1 VLYTLASVVDD
12 VEMGVTDVVRGADHV
27 TNTAVQVQ
35 IMAALGA
42 GAPRFAHHSLLTGP
56 GGEALSKRLGALS
69 LAELREQGVEPM
81 ALLSLMA
88 RLGTADAVEPRV
100 THAELVAGF
109 DLARFGA
116 APVRFDAE
124 ELRALSAKVLHRLDY
139 PAVAGDLAALGV
151 DRPEAFWEAVR
162 ENVATR
168 REIAEWW
175 AIARDGAVPVV
186 AGEDRDFVAEAAAM
200 LPPPPWDEATWGAW
214 TAAVKAATGR
224 KGGALFRP
232 LRRWLTGRDSGPD
245 MGRLMPFLQLP
256 GE

>member
-1 VLYTLASVVDD
+1 
-12 VEMGVTDVVRGADHV
+12 
-27 TNTAVQVQ
+27 
-35 IMAALGA
+35 MAALGA
-42 GAPRFAHHSLLTGP
+42 GTPRFAHHSLLTGP

-69 LAELREQGVEPM
+69 LAELRAEGVEPM

-88 RLGTADAVEPRV
+88 RLGSSDPVEPRA

-116 APVRFDAE
+116 APVRFDPE
-124 ELRALSAKVLHRLDY
+124 ELRALSSKVLHSLDY
-139 PAVAGDLAALGV
+139 PAVAEDLAALGV
-151 DRPEAFWEAVR
+151 DRPEAFWEVVR
-162 ENVATR
+162 ENVAR
-168 REIAEWW
+168 RAEIAEWW
-175 AIARDGAVPVV
+175 AIVREGAVPVV
-186 AGEDRDFVAEAAAM
+186 AEEDRAFVAEAAAI
-200 LPPPPWDEATWGAW
+200 LPPPPWDEGTWGAW

-256 GE
+256 SE